1 MEACHIPALIP
12 CWPPLHPTNAPD
24 RPSIAETGI
33 PHATTEDDEF
43 EGYHIPAGTVVTY
56 NNWGI
61 ANDPAEYDQPERFW
75 PERFLDE
82 DLDKFLK
89 GHLGFGA
96 GELHPLTLSDFLLRH
111 ACASGS
117 DKHLCQGRRACV
129 AYNVAAKS
137 LLIAVSRLVYCFDC
151 LQIDGEP
158 IDTRT
163 PLLGTTGVAPFRA
176 MIRIRGKA
184 HQDLIQR
191 AYTSVM
197 NSGYKN

>member
-1 MEACHIPALIP
+1 MLSI
-12 CWPPLHPTNAPD
+12 LHPNTFD

-75 PERFLDE
+75 PERFLDS

-96 GELHPLTLSDFLLRH
+96 GTLIPFLEPFGRDKLAHSVLISVFLKVAGLVSPTTLHPRVCSSLCHVWCTALTAYRSTRNLSTQALR
-111 ACASGS
+111 C
-117 DKHLCQGRRACV
+117 
-129 AYNVAAKS
+129 
-137 LLIAVSRLVYCFDC
+137 
-151 LQIDGEP
+151 
-158 IDTRT
+158 
-163 PLLGTTGVAPFRA
+163 
-176 MIRIRGKA
+176 
-184 HQDLIQR
+184 
-191 AYTSVM
+191 
-197 NSGYKN
+197 